1 MAAAELPS
9 KTRCGSQP
17 VRGFKSYLK
26 RSGRR
31 MSRRRRKRSSSRRRE
46 FQIKKKE
53 KRETKTHTVVAVVEE
68 AKKNHRKHLSNVP
81 GNYKR
86 Q

>member
-1 MAAAELPS
+1 
-9 KTRCGSQP
+9 
-17 VRGFKSYLK
+17 
-26 RSGRR
+26 

-46 FQIKKKE
+46 FQIKK

-86 Q
+86 QYTRQYASSGFCGLCRVESEGEGGRRGVV